1 MAKKAQH
8 DRSIDR
14 LKSVSGLRGYPGLRR
29 GTEPGKK
36 FRRSAGLNPYTQI
49 HNRVDIGDP
58 DIHSIVCDRPIP
70 ADAGWSY

>member
-36 FRRSAGLNPYTQI
+36 FRRSEGLNPYTQT
-49 HNRVDIGDP
+49 HNRVHIGDL
-58 DIHSIVCDRPIP
+58 DSICDGARATDP
-70 ADAGWSY
+70 G